1 MEEISVKT
9 HLIITD
15 IHDEYYM
22 NWFGKIAEAKP
33 ILKNGLPIFI
43 IIGSG
48 GRIEL
53 NTIDIDQLER
63 NAKLLTRPKGR
74 TAVTSDSSHIYIQET
89 NGNLMPLGTLTHK
102 KVKTFAPMYDKV
114 GYM

>member
-1 MEEISVKT
+1 MEEISIKT

-15 IHDEYYM
+15 IHDEYHM
-22 NWFGKIAEAKP
+22 NWHGKIAKARPK
-33 ILKNGLPIFI
+33 LKNGLPIFV

-53 NTIDIDQLER
+53 NTADIGQLER

-74 TAVTSDSSHIYIQET
+74 SAISSDSSNIYIQEVD
-89 NGNLMPLGTLTHK
+89 GKLMPLGTLTHK
-102 KVKTFAPMYDKV
+102 RVKTFAPMYDKV
-114 GYM
+114 GFI